1 MARRSRTSTIT
12 FTGFGTLIL
21 VLLVVVLAQNLCN
34 GLDLGSLSGARTV
47 EETVTG
53 DWIRIYFT
61 SPRYPDDDA
70 YHHGGIDEH
79 LVAAIN
85 QAQSSVDV
93 AAYDFDLQSVADA
106 LIAAHGRGVP
116 VRFVTDSDNADEDA
130 VLALQDAGIPVVEDR
145 RDSGLM
151 HDKFVV
157 IDGQWVWT
165 GSWNLTENC
174 TYRNNNN
181 AVLIASAAL
190 AENYAAEF
198 EEMFAGAFGPTSPA
212 ETPNPRISITFQTA
226 DGQTHEVAVENYFS
240 PEDGVA
246 AHLIAEIERAQS
258 RIRFMAFSFT
268 SDEIADALIERARAG
283 VIVQGVFEKRN
294 AESEYGQYSR
304 LRDAGLD
311 VWLDGN
317 PYIMHH
323 KVIIIDDATVILGSY
338 NFTANAENAND
349 ENLLIIR
356 DPEVAAHFVV
366 EFGRVYEQAA
376 R

>member
-1 MARRSRTSTIT
+1 MVFALAI
-12 FTGFGTLIL
+12 I
-21 VLLVVVLAQNLCN
+21 VLALARLVYNEW
-34 GLDLGSLSGARTV
+34 GLVGGRTV

-53 DWIRIYFT
+53 DWLRIYFT

-70 YHHGGIDEH
+70 YHHGGVDEH

-85 QAQSSVDV
+85 QAQSNVDV
-93 AAYDFDLQSVADA
+93 AAYDFDLQNVADA
-106 LIAAHGRGVP
+106 LIAARGRGVQ
-116 VRFVTDSDNADEDA
+116 VRFVTDSDNADKDA
-130 VLALQDAGIPVVEDR
+130 VLALQDAGIPIVEDR
-145 RDSGLM
+145 RNSGLM

-157 IDGQWVWT
+157 IDRQWVWT
-165 GSWNLTENC
+165 GSWNLTENG

-181 AVLIASAAL
+181 ALLIASAAL
-190 AENYAAEF
+190 AKNYSAEF
-198 EEMFAGAFGPTSPA
+198 EEMFIGEFGPTSPA
-212 ETPNPRISITFQTA
+212 KTPNPQITITFQTA
-226 DGQTHEVAVENYFS
+226 DGQTHEVAVENYFA

-246 AHLIAEIERAQS
+246 AHVIAEVAHAQS

-283 VIVQGVFEKRN
+283 VIVQGVIEERN
-294 AESEYGQYSR
+294 AESEYGEYTR
-304 LRDAGLD
+304 MRDAGLD

-338 NFTANAENAND
+338 NFTSNAENAND

-356 DPEVAAHFVV
+356 DPEVAARFLV
-366 EFGRVYEQAA
+366 EFGRVYEAA
-376 R
+376 RTR